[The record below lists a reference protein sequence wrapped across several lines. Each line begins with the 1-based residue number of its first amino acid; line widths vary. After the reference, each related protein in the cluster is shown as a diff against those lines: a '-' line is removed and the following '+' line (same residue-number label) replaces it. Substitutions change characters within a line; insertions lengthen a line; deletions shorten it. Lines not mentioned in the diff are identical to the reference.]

1 MARKEGQKVKLL
13 ALLQILERHTDPEHR
28 LSVPQLVE
36 MLEKQGIP
44 TERKSLYSDLD
55 TLQAAGFDVEQR
67 RGRGSG
73 YFLGERAFQLAELK
87 LLVDA
92 VQASRFLTR
101 RKSEQLIRKLEGL
114 TSEHMARQLQRQVAV
129 SGRVKTMNESIYY
142 LVDELHTAIA
152 QDRMVTFQY
161 YDWDMEKRRVL
172 RHGGRLY
179 RVSPWVLAWEN
190 ENYYLIG
197 CTGTG
202 DGCVIR
208 HYRVDKM
215 TRLTMTRAARQGQAL
230 FADFD
235 PAAYARRTFG
245 MFGGPQARV
254 RLRCAARLAGP
265 VLDRFGMEV
274 TLLPQPDGEHFDV
287 WVDAA
292 LSPPFWGWVCSFGG
306 DIQVLDP
313 PEARAGLARLAATL
327 TAQYGE
333 ARE

>member
-1 MARKEGQKVKLL
+1 MPRKEGQKGKLL
-13 ALLQILERHTDPEHR
+13 ALLRLFERRTDPEHR
-28 LSVPQLVE
+28 LSVPQLIRE
-36 MLEKQGIP
+36 LEKQEIP
-44 TERKSLYSDLD
+44 TERKSLYSDIE
-55 TLQAAGFDVEQR
+55 TLREAGYDIEQQ
-67 RGRGSG
+67 RGRGGG
-73 YFLGERAFQLAELK
+73 YYLAERQFQLPELK

-114 TSEHMARQLQRQVAV
+114 ASEHQARQLQRQVAV

-152 QDRMVTFQY
+152 QNRMVTFQY
-161 YDWDMEKRRVL
+161 YDWDMEKNRVL
-172 RHGGRLY
+172 RHDGQLY

-202 DGCVIR
+202 EECVVR

-215 TRLTMTRAARQGQAL
+215 TRLTIVKADRQGCKL
-230 FADFD
+230 FEEFD

-245 MFGGPQARV
+245 MFGGPQAKV

-265 VLDRFGMEV
+265 VLDRFGMDV

-287 WVDAA
+287 WVDAV
-292 LSPPFWGWVCSFGG
+292 LSPPFWGWVCGFGG

-313 PEARAGLARLAATL
+313 PEARTALARLAATM

-333 ARE
+333 VE